1 MSEDVLVPDELIID
15 FSLPKE
21 EIKKQL
27 DDYEKACNEAFKKL
41 GLLEDKKIKEK
52 DEIRKICL
60 ILIIK
65 INSIKT
71 NMK

>member
-1 MSEDVLVPDELIID
+1 MREYIGGKMSEDVLVPDELIID

-52 DEIRKICL
+52 EK
-60 ILIIK
+60 
-65 INSIKT
+65 
-71 NMK
+71 